1 MYACKLLCLKKNGE
15 GVENA
20 IFKMM
25 WTILSLRM
33 IHNTHFTFSLQQ
45 VLFHKSHSAVISIYT
60 APTQFRVHE

>member
-1 MYACKLLCLKKNGE
+1 MPVNYSNKKNGE

-45 VLFHKSHSAVISIYT
+45 VLFHKSHSVVISIYT
-60 APTQFRVHE
+60 AQFRVHE